1 MTIFFAIAFY
11 FAAVVMTLGLGHK
24 IYQYWSTPAPFRIPI
39 TPAPS
44 TLPGVVLRM
53 LAEIFL
59 FKSLFKANKWI
70 WILGWVFHA
79 SLGLVMLQH
88 IVYFQQQ
95 PPVWI
100 YQLQPYT
107 QFAAYPLLVS
117 LSGLLL
123 RRFMVDRIRYIS
135 SPSDFLMLFLL
146 IVIAS
151 SGLLMMLFWTPNLYE
166 VQQYFTGLL
175 RLTINPLPDHLL
187 LYLHLLLV
195 VFLLLIFP
203 FSKLLHAPGIF
214 FSPTLNQADNA
225 RKKPHP
231 SPKTGNDN
239 NG

>member
-1 MTIFFAIAFY
+1 MNIFFAITFY
-11 FAAVVMTLGLGHK
+11 FAAAVMTLGLGHK
-24 IYQYWSTPAPFRIPI
+24 VFQYWSTPAPFRIPI

-44 TLPGVVLRM
+44 TFPGVVLRM
-53 LAEIFL
+53 MAEVFL

-79 SLGLVMLQH
+79 SLVLVLLQH
-88 IVYFQQQ
+88 IVYFQKQ
-95 PPVWI
+95 PAIWI
-100 YQLQPYT
+100 YQLQPYS
-107 QFAAYPLLVS
+107 QLAAYPLIIC

-123 RRFMVDRIRYIS
+123 RRFLVDRIRYIS
-135 SPSDFLMLFLL
+135 SPSDFIMLFFL
-146 IVIAS
+146 IAIAL
-151 SGLLMMLFWTPNLYE
+151 SGLLMMLFWQPNVFA

-175 RLTINPLPDHLL
+175 RLTLNPLPNHLL

-225 RKKPHP
+225 RQKPHRP
-231 SPKTGNDN
+231 SKTRIDN

>member
-11 FAAVVMTLGLGHK
+11 FAAAIMTLGLGHK
-24 IYQYWSTPAPFRIPI
+24 VFQYWSTPAPFRIPI

-53 LAEIFL
+53 MAEVFL

-79 SLGLVMLQH
+79 SLVLVLLQH

-95 PPVWI
+95 PAIWI
-100 YQLQPYT
+100 YQLQPYS
-107 QFAAYPLLVS
+107 QLAAYPLIIS

-135 SPSDFLMLFLL
+135 SPSDFIMLFFL
-146 IVIAS
+146 IAIAS
-151 SGLLMMLFWTPNLYE
+151 SGLLMMLFWQPNVYA

-187 LYLHLLLV
+187 LYLHLFLV
-195 VFLLLIFP
+195 VFLLLSFP

-225 RKKPHP
+225 RQKPHR
-231 SPKTGNDN
+231 SSKTRSDN

>member
-11 FAAVVMTLGLGHK
+11 FAAAIMTLGLGHK
-24 IYQYWSTPAPFRIPI
+24 IFQYWSTPAPFRIPI

-44 TLPGVVLRM
+44 TLPGVILRM
-53 LAEIFL
+53 MAEVFL

-79 SLGLVMLQH
+79 SLVLVMLQH

-95 PPVWI
+95 PPAWV
-100 YQLQPYT
+100 YHLQPYG
-107 QFAAYPLLVS
+107 QLAAYPLIIS
-117 LSGLLL
+117 LCGLLL

-135 SPSDFLMLFLL
+135 SPSDFIMLFFL
-146 IVIAS
+146 ISIAS
-151 SGLLMMLFWTPNLYE
+151 SGLLMMLFWRPNVYV

-225 RKKPHP
+225 RQKPHRSSKTP
-231 SPKTGNDN
+231 SDK